1 MRSDENGN
9 GHSGA
14 PFRNL
19 MLAALPEKLLGK
31 IEGNL
36 SKIDLPQGS
45 LLVKPE
51 TDIQWIYF
59 LERGM
64 ASVNSLDLAG
74 TPVEVGIIGR
84 EGLVGIQSLLGQPK
98 TQNTVVMQG
107 AGSGYRIRADLLRE
121 HFAQHPE
128 TTKLLHTFIYALLE
142 QTTQLV
148 LCNRLHELE
157 SRLARWLLM
166 ASDTMETRTLHL
178 TQEFL
183 AEMLGVGRPA
193 VTIAAGIMQRA
204 GLIVYSRGQVELVEP
219 EKLQEVACDCYK
231 LIHNSYARVY
241 PELYTR
247 TVR

>member
-1 MRSDENGN
+1 MRADENGN
-9 GHSGA
+9 GHSGG

-19 MLAALPEKLLGK
+19 MLAAMPKSFMDK
-31 IEGNL
+31 IEPSL
-36 SKIDLPQGS
+36 SKVDLPQGS
-45 LLVKPE
+45 LLVKPD

-59 LERGM
+59 IERGM
-64 ASVNSLDLAG
+64 ASVNSLDLSG

-84 EGLVGIQSLLGQPK
+84 EGLVGLQSLLGQPK

-121 HFAQHPE
+121 QSAQNPE
-128 TTKLLHTFIYALLE
+128 MMALLHTFVYALLE

-193 VTIAAGIMQRA
+193 VTIAAGLLQRS
-204 GLIVYSRGQVELVEP
+204 GLILYSRGQVELVDT
-219 EKLQEVACDCYK
+219 EKLQTVACDCYK